1 MYVYQT
7 LHYLINK
14 LYMLAN
20 GIASGW
26 LHYTSYCHVFQTFL
40 SFSSGRLG
48 AWALSSWYRSRV
60 RLSVSITC
68 QDRCSTLASAVKSSV
83 CSIDLRL
90 SVALL
95 LHPDL
100 SIDKPGVLLP
110 LPPPKWGGRSK
121 GLEGTPHSFQTWGTV
136 LIRIHEQYFSLSARL
151 IRGSESFIAV
161 DMGTGL
167 MMDLNWNTTAC
178 STFI

>member
-1 MYVYQT
+1 
-7 LHYLINK
+7 
-14 LYMLAN
+14 MLAN

-26 LHYTSYCHVFQTFL
+26 LHYTSYSHVFQTFL

-110 LPPPKWGGRSK
+110 LPSPRSEEADPKALRVPRTPSK
-121 GLEGTPHSFQTWGTV
+121 PG
-136 LIRIHEQYFSLSARL
+136 EQYWSEYTSSISFSARL